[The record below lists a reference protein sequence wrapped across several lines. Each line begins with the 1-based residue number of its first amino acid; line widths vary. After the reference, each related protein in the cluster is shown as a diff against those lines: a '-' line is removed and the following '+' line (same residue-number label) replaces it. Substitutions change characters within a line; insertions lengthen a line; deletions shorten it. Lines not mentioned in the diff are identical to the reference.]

1 LEISDAGLKFPF
13 MKNGNL
19 RAFLRSDV
27 LKLPNARL
35 KWVKTALVA
44 FDYIHSQDVIQ
55 GDVSTRNFL
64 VADDLSIILSDLS
77 GSRIRDEE
85 SLVRP
90 KTRYEKQGEG
100 LIKVSIATEI
110 FAIGSPIYDIVTGKP
125 SYDELEDDDVE
136 GLFKQG
142 EFPPTAN
149 VYLGGI
155 IRRCWIGEF
164 ETARQVLDA
173 MSVYENRGHIIE
185 LKDIT
190 GVAYGVIRKIAPI
203 WKVWIDWWWKA

>member
-1 LEISDAGLKFPF
+1 

-55 GDVSTRNFL
+55 GDVSARNFL
-64 VADDLSIILSDLS
+64 VADDLSIILSDFSRL
-77 GSRIRDEE
+77 RIRDEE

-90 KTRYEKQGEG
+90 ETRYEKQGEG

-110 FAIGSPIYDIVTGKP
+110 FAIGSLIYEIVTGKP
-125 SYDELEDDDVE
+125 PYDE
-136 GLFKQG
+136 
-142 EFPPTAN
+142 
-149 VYLGGI
+149 I
-155 IRRCWIGEF
+155 
-164 ETARQVLDA
+164 
-173 MSVYENRGHIIE
+173 H
-185 LKDIT
+185 
-190 GVAYGVIRKIAPI
+190 
-203 WKVWIDWWWKA
+203 